1 MIGNKIS
8 RVIGVL
14 FRLKDVFPKEILLT
28 LYNTLISSC
37 INYGLL
43 VWGTE
48 CAQIEGLQ
56 KKAIRLITNSSFIA
70 HTTPLFVE
78 EKLLKVQEIFKLKLL
93 KFYYKLCN
101 NLLPPY
107 FDSYRDVI
115 DREPP
120 RALRQHFIHQPLIK
134 RSFAECT
141 PLFQLIIL
149 INAMRRD
156 PTDTILQTIVQ
167 NRQSFCQLSYNIKN
181 IFLNAYDPICRIEN
195 CYACKV

>member
-1 MIGNKIS
+1 MEH
-8 RVIGVL
+8 RV
-14 FRLKDVFPKEILLT
+14 RSNRRTAKE
-28 LYNTLISSC
+28 
-37 INYGLL
+37 G
-43 VWGTE
+43 
-48 CAQIEGLQ
+48 
-56 KKAIRLITNSSFIA
+56 

-120 RALRQHFIHQPLIK
+120 RTLRQHFIHQPMIK
-134 RSFAECT
+134 RSYAECT
-141 PLFQLIIL
+141 PLFQLIKL

-156 PTDTILQTIVQ
+156 PTDTIITNNSPKQA
-167 NRQSFCQLSYNIKN
+167 
-181 IFLNAYDPICRIEN
+181 IFLPTIIQYSKYIFECI
-195 CYACKV
+195 

>member
-1 MIGNKIS
+1 MKTCHGKNHTKM
-8 RVIGVL
+8 VGMVVL

-28 LYNTLISSC
+28 LYNTLISSY

-48 CAQIEGLQ
+48 FAKIEGLQ
-56 KKAIRLITNSSFIA
+56 KKAIRLITNSSYIA

-120 RALRQHFIHQPLIK
+120 RALYA
-134 RSFAECT
+134 S
-141 PLFQLIIL
+141 IL
-149 INAMRRD
+149 YSN
-156 PTDTILQTIVQ
+156 L
-167 NRQSFCQLSYNIKN
+167 
-181 IFLNAYDPICRIEN
+181 
-195 CYACKV
+195 

>member
-1 MIGNKIS
+1 MVGNKIS

-14 FRLKDVFPKEILLT
+14 FRLKDVFSKEILLT
-28 LYNTLISSC
+28 LYNTLISSY

-43 VWGTE
+43 VSGMK

-56 KKAIRLITNSSFIA
+56 KKAIRLITNSSYIA

-101 NLLPPY
+101 NLLPIY

-115 DREPP
+115 DRKPP
-120 RALRQHFIHQPLIK
+120 CALRQHFIHQPMIK
-134 RSFAECT
+134 RSYAECT
-141 PLFQLIIL
+141 PLFHLIKL
-149 INAMRRD
+149 IKVLEKCTKHLIGHSRLAFN
-156 PTDTILQTIVQ
+156 
-167 NRQSFCQLSYNIKN
+167 NHESNI
-181 IFLNAYDPICRIEN
+181 DC
-195 CYACKV
+195 